1 MTEVAAPSAPSRGF
15 AQGLGLLLFLF
26 IPLVLFLFVR
36 HPKPLVVSLAAGLVL
51 IVAHRAVARPWAA
64 RVRGAK
70 CLWCNRM
77 LTPGTP
83 AAQAVDLELNAGT
96 ERLAARCCPEHRAPA
111 AKFFSWLDRAKAPLR
126 LGIFLPLL
134 ALLAALAA
142 AALGHGRPLPLA
154 TALFQLIV
162 GLTVNLGAWG
172 YLGQKERAPLAVP
185 FPAHNFFLL
194 GVRNL
199 LWIFRGVGIW
209 WIWVGARGL
218 IAG

>member
-1 MTEVAAPSAPSRGF
+1 MTAPAPPGRLF
-15 AQGLGLLLFLF
+15 AQGLGLFLFLF

-36 HPKPLVVSLAAGLVL
+36 HPAPIGASLAAGLVL

-64 RVRGAK
+64 RVREAK

-77 LTPGTP
+77 LSGSP
-83 AAQAVDLELNAGT
+83 AVDLELNAGT
-96 ERLAARCCPEHRAPA
+96 ERLAARVCPEHRLPA

-142 AALGHGRPLPLA
+142 AAFGHGEKLAPA
-154 TALFQLIV
+154 TALFQLVV
-162 GLTVNLGAWG
+162 GLTVNVGAWG
-172 YLGQKERAPLAVP
+172 YLGQAERTPLSVP

-194 GVRNL
+194 GVRTL

-209 WIWVGARGL
+209 WIWVGARAL
-218 IAG
+218 FAG

>member
-1 MTEVAAPSAPSRGF
+1 MTAPAPLGRLF

-26 IPLVLFLFVR
+26 IPVVLFLFVR
-36 HPKPLVVSLAAGLVL
+36 HPRPIGASLAAGLVL

-64 RVRGAK
+64 RVRSAK

-77 LTPGTP
+77 LTDST
-83 AAQAVDLELNAGT
+83 QAVDLELNAGA
-96 ERLAARCCPEHRAPA
+96 ERLDARCCPEHRLPA
-111 AKFFSWLDRAKAPLR
+111 AKFFSWLDRAKTPLR

-134 ALLAALAA
+134 ALIVALAA
-142 AALGHGRPLPLA
+142 AAFGYGEKLPLA
-154 TALFQLIV
+154 TAIFQLVV

-172 YLGQKERAPLAVP
+172 YLGQTERAPLAVP

-194 GVRNL
+194 GVRTL

-209 WIWVGARGL
+209 WIWVGARAL
-218 IAG
+218 LAG

>member
-1 MTEVAAPSAPSRGF
+1 MTAPAPPGRLF

-26 IPLVLFLFVR
+26 IPVVLFLFVR
-36 HPKPLVVSLAAGLVL
+36 HPLPVGASFAAGLVL

-77 LTPGTP
+77 LTDAT
-83 AAQAVDLELNAGT
+83 QAVDLELNAGT
-96 ERLAARCCPEHRAPA
+96 ERLDARTCPEHRAPA
-111 AKFFSWLDRAKAPLR
+111 AKFFSWIDRAKAPLR

-134 ALLAALAA
+134 ALLLALAA
-142 AALGHGRPLPLA
+142 AAFGNDRMLPLA
-154 TALFQLIV
+154 TAIFQLVV

-172 YLGQKERAPLAVP
+172 YLGQTERAPLAVP
-185 FPAHNFFLL
+185 FPAHNFFLV
-194 GVRNL
+194 GVRTL

-209 WIWVGARGL
+209 WIWVGARAL
-218 IAG
+218 IAR